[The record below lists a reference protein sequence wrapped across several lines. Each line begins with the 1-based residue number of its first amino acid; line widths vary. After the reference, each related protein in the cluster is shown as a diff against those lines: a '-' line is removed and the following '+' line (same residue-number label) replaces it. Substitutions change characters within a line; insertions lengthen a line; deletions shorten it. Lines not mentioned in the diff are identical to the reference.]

1 MFGNLL
7 LLRRL
12 RLLVG
17 NPVGRVSSKLRSFA
31 RIQSTELLSIILTTI
46 IKVTIQ
52 HHHLLNQSPLCH
64 WRQLPQRQTAP
75 LYSIMVM
82 ALIMVTIGDH
92 HLVWMTGACG
102 IRLAKMTLIGLKY
115 YCLSLLLVLASFL

>member
-17 NPVGRVSSKLRSFA
+17 NPVGRVSSKLQSFA

-52 HHHLLNQSPLCH
+52 HHHLLNQSPLCR
-64 WRQLPQRQTAP
+64 WRQPPQRQTAL
-75 LYSIMVM
+75 LYSIM
-82 ALIMVTIGDH
+82 AMVTIGDR
-92 HLVWMTGACG
+92 HLVWMTGAYG
-102 IRLAKMTLIGLKY
+102 IRLAKMTLIGLN
-115 YCLSLLLVLASFL
+115 YCLSLLILASFL

>member
-1 MFGNLL
+1 MFGNLR

-17 NPVGRVSSKLRSFA
+17 NPVGRVSSKPRSFA

-52 HHHLLNQSPLCH
+52 HHHLLNQSPLCR
-64 WRQLPQRQTAP
+64 WCQPPQRQTAL
-75 LYSIMVM
+75 LYSIMAM
-82 ALIMVTIGDH
+82 AMIMVTIGDR
-92 HLVWMTGACG
+92 HLVWMTGAYG
-102 IRLAKMTLIGLKY
+102 IRLAKMTLIGLN
-115 YCLSLLLVLASFL
+115 YCLSLLILASFL